1 MLIIPLLILQRP
13 KATAYHPER
22 PFCIL
27 SRARTTLKQNSG
39 TNFKSQNSNTNQFH
53 PR

>member
-1 MLIIPLLILQRP
+1 MLINPLLILQQP
-13 KATAYHPER
+13 KVTAYHPER

-27 SRARTTLKQNSG
+27 SRACTTLKKNSG
-39 TNFKSQNSNTNQFH
+39 TNFKSQNSNANQFH